1 MPTATLQRIYR
12 VLGVHGSS
20 FLVSDLVIQE
30 LSKRKKERCISECLY
45 QVPKGFYEM
54 FRLDQESLS
63 TFPEEKFEELN
74 TALASVA
81 CTIRPLHLCQIDEL
95 LMMILTAGDQIPE
108 LERIMSETYLSFF
121 SLNSKRWL
129 HHCWLGK

>member
-1 MPTATLQRIYR
+1 
-12 VLGVHGSS
+12 
-20 FLVSDLVIQE
+20 
-30 LSKRKKERCISECLY
+30 
-45 QVPKGFYEM
+45 M